1 MTFSDTEILS
11 RIEKNV
17 LGSYRNKKGYPFFRA
32 RLSEYFPGL
41 FTHLLDLYGERADF
55 IYQLDEIIETS
66 CRVSL
71 NMQTIH
77 KHSLKEK
84 SAGLYKGSQE
94 EVGAVFYVDLFAGKL
109 KDIESRIP
117 YLQELGVTF
126 IHLMPVFKTPP
137 GSTDGGYAVSS
148 YRDVDPRFGTMDDL
162 KELIQILDQN
172 GINLILDFVLNH
184 TSDQHEW
191 AQKAKGG
198 EIRYQNYYYIFDDW
212 QQVEEYAPY
221 LRDIFPEVR
230 KGSFTFNELIQKWV
244 WTTFNSYQWD
254 LNYSNPAVFH
264 QMMREMF
271 FLAEAGVDT
280 LRFDA
285 PAFIWKEIGTSC
297 ENLPKVH
304 TLIKAFKS
312 ILSIGA
318 PGVLFLS
325 EAIVHPDEIET
336 YISVDECELS
346 YNPLLMATLWES
358 LATRKTS
365 LLQKSMERYA
375 ALPEGC
381 YWINYIRCHDDIGW
395 TFSDQNA
402 WDAGLDPA
410 GHRKFLNEFYTGK
423 FEGSFAKGLP
433 FQENM
438 QTGDL
443 RISGTLASLAGLE
456 KALTIETE
464 IEVDLAIKR
473 IFLLYGIILSMNGFP
488 LIYMGDE
495 AGYLNNYSY
504 RDNPDHKDDSRWVH
518 RQSTFLPKKNANHYS
533 RRIFDGLTE
542 LIRIRKNCMA
552 FAGNRIKILDFQ
564 NSHVFGFIRMKS
576 DKENNEKVTVLANFS
591 EEKQHINIPDPS
603 YDIISG
609 TIFDTKI
616 ELNSYQI
623 LWLKERKH

>member
-1 MTFSDTEILS
+1 MNFTTDEILE

-17 LGSYRNKKGYPFFRA
+17 LRQYMSNKGYSDFRK
-32 RLSEYFPGL
+32 RLSDYFPGL
-41 FTHLLDLYGERADF
+41 YTHLMDLYGDRSDF
-55 IYQLDEIIETS
+55 LYQLEVIIETS
-66 CRVSL
+66 CKISL
-71 NMQTIH
+71 KLQTVH
-77 KHSLKEK
+77 KKSLKEK
-84 SAGLYKGSQE
+84 SGGLHKGSQE

-109 KDIESRIP
+109 KDIKGRIP
-117 YLQELGVTF
+117 YLKELGVTF
-126 IHLMPVFKTPP
+126 IHLMPVFATPF
-137 GSTDGGYAVSS
+137 GETDGGYAVSS
-148 YRDVDPRFGTMDDL
+148 YRDVDPGFGTMNDL
-162 KELIQILDQN
+162 KELIKVLDQN
-172 GINLILDFVLNH
+172 GISLILDFVLNH

-191 AQKAKGG
+191 AQKAKEGDP
-198 EIRYQNYYYIFDDW
+198 EYQNYYYLFDDQ
-212 QQVEEYAPY
+212 QQVDEYAPY

-230 KGSFTFNELIQKWV
+230 KGSFTFYELIKKWV

-264 QMMREMF
+264 QMIREMF
-271 FLAEAGVDT
+271 FLAEAGVDV

-285 PAFIWKEIGTSC
+285 PAFIWKEKGTGC

-304 TLIKAFKS
+304 TLIQAFKS
-312 ILSIGA
+312 VLSIGA

-325 EAIVHPDEIET
+325 EAIVHPDEIEK

-381 YWINYIRCHDDIGW
+381 HWINYIRCHDDIGW

-456 KALTIETE
+456 KALTKETE
-464 IEVDLAIKR
+464 IEVDIAIRR
-473 IFLLYGIILSMNGFP
+473 ILLLYGIILSMNGFP
-488 LIYMGDE
+488 LIYIGDE
-495 AGYLNNYSY
+495 AGHLNDYSY
-504 RDNPDHKDDSRWVH
+504 TDNPEHKDDSRWVH
-518 RQSTFLPKKNANHYS
+518 RQSSSLPEKNANQYS
-533 RRIFDGLTE
+533 SRIFDGLTK
-542 LIRIRKNCMA
+542 LIKIRKNCDA
-552 FAGNRIKILDFQ
+552 FTGNKVKVIDFH
-564 NSHVFGFIRMKS
+564 NCHIFGFIRMNP
-576 DKENNEKVTVLANFS
+576 DNDKVTVVANFS
-591 EEKQHINIPDPS
+591 EEKQDINLPEPS

-609 TIFDTKI
+609 TIYDTKI
-616 ELNSYQI
+616 ELDTYQI
-623 LWLKERKH
+623 LWLKGRKI

>member
-1 MTFSDTEILS
+1 MNFTTEEILE
-11 RIEKNV
+11 RIENNI
-17 LGSYRNKKGYPFFRA
+17 LRHYIEDEGYSVFRA
-32 RLSEYFPGL
+32 RLLDYLPGL
-41 FTHLLDLYGERADF
+41 YAHLMDLYGDRSDF
-55 IYQLDEIIETS
+55 LYHLEAIIETS
-66 CRVSL
+66 CKMSL
-71 NMQTIH
+71 RLKTLQ
-77 KHSLKEK
+77 KQSLKEK
-84 SAGLYKGSQE
+84 SGGLHKGSQE

-109 KDIESRIP
+109 KDIKGRIP
-117 YLQELGVTF
+117 YLKKLGVTF
-126 IHLMPVFKTPP
+126 IHLMPVFATPP
-137 GSTDGGYAVSS
+137 GETDGGYAVSS
-148 YRDVDPRFGTMDDL
+148 YRDVDPRFGTMGDL
-162 KELIQILDQN
+162 KELIYVLDQN
-172 GINLILDFVLNH
+172 GIDLILDFVLNH

-191 AQKAKGG
+191 AQKAKEGDTG
-198 EIRYQNYYYIFDDW
+198 YQNYYYVFDYQHKVD
-212 QQVEEYAPY
+212 EYAPH

-230 KGSFTFNELIQKWV
+230 KGSFTFNEPMKKWV

-254 LNYSNPAVFH
+254 LNYTNPVVFH
-264 QMMREMF
+264 QMIREMF
-271 FLAEAGVDT
+271 FLAEAGVNV

-285 PAFIWKEIGTSC
+285 PAFIWKEKGTSC

-304 TLIKAFKS
+304 TLIQAFKS
-312 ILSIGA
+312 VLSIGA

-325 EAIVHPDEIET
+325 EAIVHPDEIEK

-358 LATRKTS
+358 LATRKIS
-365 LLQKSMERYA
+365 LLQQSMERYA
-375 ALPEGC
+375 ALPKGC

-423 FEGSFAKGLP
+423 FEGSFAMGLP

-456 KALTIETE
+456 KALTKETE
-464 IEVDLAIKR
+464 LEVDITIRR
-473 IFLLYGIILSMNGFP
+473 ILLLYGIILSMNGYP

-504 RDNPDHKDDSRWVH
+504 TDEPDLKDDSRWVH
-518 RQSTFLPKKNANHYS
+518 RQSTSNPEKNENHYS
-533 RRIFDGLTE
+533 RRIFDGLIE
-542 LIRIRKNCMA
+542 LIGIRKSCRS
-552 FAGNRIKILDFQ
+552 FAGNIIQIMNLQ
-564 NSHVFGFIRMKS
+564 NPHVFGFKRINMDNS
-576 DKENNEKVTVLANFS
+576 EEKVDVLANFS
-591 EEKQHINIPDPS
+591 EDKQYIDITEPS

-609 TIFDTKI
+609 TNYDTKI

-623 LWLKERKH
+623 LWLKGRKS